1 MTMTF
6 VFGKRLLSRALF
18 FDLLRAVVVP
28 RTDADA
34 STDDDKEEDDDDDAN
49 IL

>member
-1 MTMTF
+1 MVA
-6 VFGKRLLSRALF
+6 VFG
-18 FDLLRAVVVP
+18 LLRAVVVP

-34 STDDDKEEDDDDDAN
+34 STDDDDKEEDDDDDDAN